1 MTRNGSPCLI
11 VSYYLPNGETV
22 KQWLFQGNSVR
33 NWWRKRSRRDCPADL
48 ESVAQMAAVGV
59 TKPTSEIT
67 YVRDGSFNKVTAQKI
82 GNFDPKFAKWMT
94 EVTEIF
100 GDFTVMKV
108 VS

>member
-1 MTRNGSPCLI
+1 
-11 VSYYLPNGETV
+11 
-22 KQWLFQGNSVR
+22 
-33 NWWRKRSRRDCPADL
+33 
-48 ESVAQMAAVGV
+48 MAAVGV

-67 YVRDGSFNKVTAQKI
+67 YVRDGSFNKVTAQKV

-94 EVTEIF
+94 EVTEVF